1 VTPDNAARA
10 AVIGWIGVALGLG
23 LFFAIVCFSEAVLP

>member
-1 VTPDNAARA
+1 MNPDDAARA

-23 LFFAIVCFSEAVLP
+23 VFFALVFFSEAVLP